1 MFISFDLGV
10 SSNDKVPYEATEEQE
25 AWGLETALYQLR

>member
-1 MFISFDLGV
+1 MLSAHHSMFISFDLGV

-25 AWGLETALYQLR
+25 A